1 MDINEYLDKF
11 SDDSADSVENQQEEL
26 SLIKKVSEQ
35 ISTDPIA
42 ELKSGIYN
50 LFIALYNNLI
60 VEYGV
65 EEAIKK
71 STDFL
76 DDISY
81 NFKKILTD
89 YKETNLP

>member
-1 MDINEYLDKF
+1 MNT
-11 SDDSADSVENQQEEL
+11 ENPEEL
-26 SLIKKVSEQ
+26 NLVEKISEQ
-35 ISTDPIA
+35 VSTDPVA

-60 VEYGV
+60 VEHGV
-65 EEAIKK
+65 VEAIKQ
-71 STDFL
+71 STAFI

-89 YKETNLP
+89 YQESNLP

>member
-1 MDINEYLDKF
+1 MNT
-11 SDDSADSVENQQEEL
+11 ENPEEL
-26 SLIKKVSEQ
+26 KLVEKVPEQ
-35 ISTDPIA
+35 VSTDPVA

-60 VEYGV
+60 IEHGV
-65 EEAIKK
+65 VGAIEH
-71 STDFL
+71 STAFL

-89 YKETNLP
+89 YKESNLP

>member
-1 MDINEYLDKF
+1 MNT
-11 SDDSADSVENQQEEL
+11 ENPEEL
-26 SLIKKVSEQ
+26 KLVEKVPEQ
-35 ISTDPIA
+35 VSTDPVS

-60 VEYGV
+60 IEYGV
-65 EEAIKK
+65 AEAINQ
-71 STDFL
+71 STAFL

-89 YKETNLP
+89 YKESNLP

>member
-1 MDINEYLDKF
+1 MNT
-11 SDDSADSVENQQEEL
+11 ENPEEL
-26 SLIKKVSEQ
+26 NLVEKIPEEVF
-35 ISTDPIA
+35 TDPVA

-60 VEYGV
+60 IEYGV
-65 EEAIKK
+65 AEAINQ
-71 STDFL
+71 STAFL

-89 YKETNLP
+89 YEESKLP

>member
-1 MDINEYLDKF
+1 MNT
-11 SDDSADSVENQQEEL
+11 ENPEEL
-26 SLIKKVSEQ
+26 KLVEKVPEHV
-35 ISTDPIA
+35 STDPVA

-60 VEYGV
+60 IEYGV
-65 EEAIKK
+65 VGAINQ
-71 STDFL
+71 STQFL

-89 YKETNLP
+89 YEESKLP

>member
-1 MDINEYLDKF
+1 MNI
-11 SDDSADSVENQQEEL
+11 ENPEEL
-26 SLIKKVSEQ
+26 NLVEKIPEQ
-35 ISTDPIA
+35 VSTDPVA

-60 VEYGV
+60 IEHGV
-65 EEAIKK
+65 TEAIHQ
-71 STDFL
+71 STAFL

-89 YKETNLP
+89 YEESKLP

>member
-1 MDINEYLDKF
+1 MTKDNPEDLNL
-11 SDDSADSVENQQEEL
+11 VE
-26 SLIKKVSEQ
+26 KVPEQ
-35 ISTDPIA
+35 VSTDPVA

-60 VEYGV
+60 IEHGV
-65 EEAIKK
+65 VGAINQ
-71 STDFL
+71 STEFL

-89 YKETNLP
+89 YEESKLP

>member
-1 MDINEYLDKF
+1 MNT
-11 SDDSADSVENQQEEL
+11 ENPEEL
-26 SLIKKVSEQ
+26 KLIEKVPEQ
-35 ISTDPIA
+35 VSTDPVA

-65 EEAIKK
+65 VEAINQ
-71 STDFL
+71 STAFI

-89 YKETNLP
+89 YQESNLP

>member
-1 MDINEYLDKF
+1 M
-11 SDDSADSVENQQEEL
+11 SDNLNPEDLNLVDPITEPTLADSVL
-26 SLIKKVSEQ
+26 
-35 ISTDPIA
+35 
-42 ELKSGIYN
+42 ELKSGVYN

-65 EEAIKK
+65 EEAIKQ

-76 DDISY
+76 DEISY

-89 YKETNLP
+89 YQESKLP